1 MIGRIISDRYRLES
15 RAGEGGIGAVYR
27 ARHLLIDRI
36 VAIKILQP
44 VRRGETHHRAWFLRE
59 ARAANRINHAN
70 TVDIYD
76 FGDTEDGLY
85 YLVMEYLEGEPL
97 SHVIARGPM
106 SISRTADI
114 LEQTCAAMARAHDL
128 GVVHRDL
135 KSDNVF
141 LTDRSGRH
149 DFVKVFDFGLAHLA
163 HDARLAPEGAVFGTP
178 EYMSPEQARGEEATP
193 SSDLYALGVLFFEML
208 TGRLPFVTSNRK
220 DLLKMHQEAKP
231 PSPREVH
238 PDVPVEAERIILK
251 LLEKEQPKRYRD
263 AHHLLEDI
271 KALQRQSPRE
281 LAFAPMPAVIQPRGG
296 SVTKAPLTSGVAAW
310 SLRAVMFAR
319 MVSRASP
326 RIATSPQVR
335 RALDDLWRLC
345 AAVARVE
352 GEIATEVAKVEAYER
367 RGRDLRAQLG
377 RQVEELAGEESRVKR
392 SITEAQT
399 QATAFRAES
408 DEASKALDE
417 AWAEIARLEASGN
430 EAALRNAYEKAGAAR
445 ARYLSRSFEL
455 ARVEAQVARMSA
467 SCAAITGR
475 ILELRES
482 LDRQS
487 DQLDNGLI
495 DVRRR
500 MADRGRD
507 RTQILRDLERSA
519 SALAGDLQFLPEC
532 RELYEEMEALVGP
545 LTTGTPA
552 VPVEIAPDPNAP
564 EAWSSNSGS
573 TAPPESQKAASRAGG
588 LSAIGRE
595 PDGGAA

>member
-70 TVDIYD
+70 IVDIYD

-106 SISRTADI
+106 TISRTADI

-141 LTDRSGRH
+141 LTDRGGRQ
-149 DFVKVFDFGLAHLA
+149 DFVKVFDFGLAQLA

-208 TGRLPFVTSNRK
+208 TGRLPFVTNNRK
-220 DLLKMHQEAKP
+220 ELLKMHQEAKP
-231 PSPREVH
+231 PSPREVLSS
-238 PDVPVEAERIILK
+238 VPVEAERIILR

-271 KALQRQSPRE
+271 KAFQRHAPRE
-281 LAFAPMPAVIQPRGG
+281 VAWDPIPSVVQPRAGAR
-296 SVTKAPLTSGVAAW
+296 VALTSGVAAW
-310 SLRAVMFAR
+310 SLRAVMYAR
-319 MVSRASP
+319 MVSRANP
-326 RIATSPQVR
+326 RVSTSPSIR

-352 GEIATEVAKVEAYER
+352 GEIASEVAKVEAYER

-377 RQVEELAGEESRVKR
+377 RQIEELAGEESRVKR
-392 SITEAQT
+392 SIAEAQA
-399 QATAFRAES
+399 QATTFRA
-408 DEASKALDE
+408 DADDASRALDD
-417 AWAEIARLEASGN
+417 AWAEIARLEIGGN
-430 EAALRNAYEKAGAAR
+430 EAALRSAYEKAGAAR

-482 LDRQS
+482 LERQS
-487 DQLDNGLI
+487 DALDTGLT

-519 SALAGDLQFLPEC
+519 SALSSELQYLAEC
-532 RELYEEMEALVGP
+532 RELFDEMEFLVGP
-545 LTTGTPA
+545 MVPA
-552 VPVEIAPDPNAP
+552 ASAGPVEIAPASTTEDWANAP
-564 EAWSSNSGS
+564 GTSPELEAI
-573 TAPPESQKAASRAGG
+573 TRAAGQHDPSR
-588 LSAIGRE
+588 I
-595 PDGGAA
+595 